1 MKKFLSIFVAI
12 LVLASG
18 MHLSL
23 ATHLCGGAI
32 SGLKL
37 SFNEAKAG
45 CGMCAEDALKVE
57 TQISAESCCKDNV
70 SSMVVDNN
78 YFPSHFSIKEITVSV
93 ITLFHAPLLQNL
105 DALFASI
112 PTYTNISPHQ
122 NLSLSEVHLSGI
134 CVFRI

>member
-1 MKKFLSIFVAI
+1 MKNFLSIFVAI

-23 ATHLCGGAI
+23 ATHLCGGTI

-45 CGMCAEDALKVE
+45 CGMCAEDAHKTE
-57 TQISAESCCKDNV
+57 AQIASESCCKDHL
-70 SSMVVDNN
+70 SSLVVDNN
-78 YFPSHFSIKEITVSV
+78 YFPSYFSIKEITISV

-105 DALFASI
+105 VALIAT
-112 PTYTNISPHQ
+112 PTHTNISPHH
-122 NLSLSEVHLSGI
+122 NLLLSEVYLSDI